1 MSQPVENSVVV
12 VTLKDVYLL
21 LLELQK
27 QVGTMDSPVKAVAD
41 HESRIRSLEK
51 WRYALPVSLAGAA
64 ASIIVAIYEGSHHG

>member
-1 MSQPVENSVVV
+1 VSVPVESSVVV

-27 QVGTMDSPVKAVAD
+27 QVGAMQGSVGAVSD

-51 WRYALPVSLAGAA
+51 WRYALPVSLAGAT
-64 ASIIVAIYEGSHHG
+64 ASIIVALYEGSHHG